1 MNDYNYQILATWR
14 IEPTEPQVLGEK
26 FLRALDTIAAAAP
39 EIGPWL
45 VSPRNLSR
53 AVVSIDEAREIMPK
67 ILKSSVATVDSTP
80 DPDYGYRLYAM
91 NRRDLSPRNIHLS
104 ASVGGRFGD
113 RIRFEVGFIG
123 IPSDPD
129 TVTYPLFRAALLA
142 ILDQWPSVWAN
153 AYAFKMDYYKA
164 STAPGVPP
172 HAYSRFHL
180 PWLGY
185 LSAPLA
191 IGLDPSPETPGERT
205 PDGGLLMIAAEE
217 RLDPANPEHMR
228 RSRAIAEIMIA
239 RAGDP
244 KGGLAPANTAS
255 LPWATWIT

>member
-1 MNDYNYQILATWR
+1 MNEYNYKILATWR
-14 IEPTEPQVLGEK
+14 VEPTEPEILGEK
-26 FLRALDTIAAAAP
+26 FLRALDSIAATAS

-45 VSPRNLSR
+45 ISPQSFSR
-53 AVVSIDEAREIMPK
+53 KLLPIDEARKIMPK
-67 ILKSSVATVDSTP
+67 ILENCVATIDDMP
-80 DPDYGYRLYAM
+80 DPNYGYCLIALDRP
-91 NRRDLSPRNIHLS
+91 DFSPKSVGLV

-113 RIRFEVGFIG
+113 EISFEVGSLRV
-123 IPSDPD
+123 PSDPD
-129 TVTYPLFRAALLA
+129 TVTYPLFRSALLA
-142 ILDQWPSVWAN
+142 ILAQWPSVWAN
-153 AYAFKMDYYKA
+153 ASAYKWDYYKA

-180 PWLGY
+180 PWLAY

-191 IGLDPSPETPGERT
+191 IGLDPSPEIPAERT

-255 LPWATWIT
+255 LPWATWVT